1 MQYLTFIPY
10 IYDSK
15 CLFLSEWMHPCSLIR
30 RNKCASKR
38 KFLFDTS
45 IIILI
50 LHFGVMGASDIT
62 ITEKMASY
70 VPEERH
76 YFDSTTNEYY
86 TPGVNFNHGENYN
99 LAIRSTIPINRLE
112 NDKGLFM
119 YKSETQQTHIT
130 LPELQYETD
139 AQREIRVPRDLA
151 INSAKNP
158 SYLTPK
164 DSPSTVLTNRGEST
178 SLVPYHH
185 TTTYSSNSNLI
196 YSVKGKILCFVTYSL
211 RNRYRAK
218 IRIAIKIQP

>member
-62 ITEKMASY
+62 ITEKMVSY
-70 VPEERH
+70 VSEERH

-119 YKSETQQTHIT
+119 YKSETQQTHIS
-130 LPELQYETD
+130 LPELQYETN

-211 RNRYRAK
+211 RNYALLLK
-218 IRIAIKIQP
+218 YNLDGI

>member
-1 MQYLTFIPY
+1 MQYLTFLQY

-15 CLFLSEWMHPCSLIR
+15 CCSGWMMHPSSLFH

-62 ITEKMASY
+62 ITEKMASF
-70 VPEERH
+70 VPEEQH
-76 YFDSTTNEYY
+76 YFEGSTMNEYY
-86 TPGVNFNHGENYN
+86 TPGENFHNGENYN

-119 YKSETQQTHIT
+119 YKSETQQTHIS
-130 LPELQYETD
+130 LPELQYETN

-196 YSVKGKILCFVTYSL
+196 YSIKG
-211 RNRYRAK
+211 R
-218 IRIAIKIQP
+218 

>member
-1 MQYLTFIPY
+1 
-10 IYDSK
+10 
-15 CLFLSEWMHPCSLIR
+15 MHPCSLIR

-119 YKSETQQTHIT
+119 YKSETQQTHIS

-196 YSVKGKILCFVTYSL
+196 YSVKGKILCLVTYSL
-211 RNRYRAK
+211 RNRYLVRN
-218 IRIAIKIQP
+218 RHCY

>member
-15 CLFLSEWMHPCSLIR
+15 CLFLSGWMHPSSLFHQ
-30 RNKCASKR
+30 NKCASKR

-70 VPEERH
+70 VPEEQQ
-76 YFDSTTNEYY
+76 YFDSATNEYY
-86 TPGVNFNHGENYN
+86 TPGENFHNDQNYN

-119 YKSETQQTHIT
+119 YKSETQQTHIS

-164 DSPSTVLTNRGEST
+164 DSPSTVLTNRREST

-185 TTTYSSNSNLI
+185 STTYSSNSNLI
-196 YSVKGKILCFVTYSL
+196 YSIKGKRFCFVTYSL
-211 RNRYRAK
+211 RNP
-218 IRIAIKIQP
+218 INLFGFST

>member
-1 MQYLTFIPY
+1 
-10 IYDSK
+10 
-15 CLFLSEWMHPCSLIR
+15 
-30 RNKCASKR
+30 
-38 KFLFDTS
+38 
-45 IIILI
+45 
-50 LHFGVMGASDIT
+50 MGASDIT

-70 VPEERH
+70 VPEEQQ
-76 YFDSTTNEYY
+76 YFDSATNEYY
-86 TPGVNFNHGENYN
+86 TPGENFHNDQNYN

-119 YKSETQQTHIT
+119 YKSETQQTHIS

-164 DSPSTVLTNRGEST
+164 DSPSTVLTNRREST

-185 TTTYSSNSNLI
+185 STTYSSNSNLI
-196 YSVKGKILCFVTYSL
+196 YSIKGKRFCFVTYSL
-211 RNRYRAK
+211 RNLST
-218 IRIAIKIQP
+218 

>member
-1 MQYLTFIPY
+1 MQYLKFIPY

-15 CLFLSEWMHPCSLIR
+15 CVFLSGWMHTYSLFR
-30 RNKCASKR
+30 RNKCASER

-45 IIILI
+45 IILLT

-62 ITEKMASY
+62 ISEKMAPY
-70 VPEERH
+70 VPEEQH
-76 YFDSTTNEYY
+76 YFDSTTNKYY
-86 TPGVNFNHGENYN
+86 TQGVNFNNGEKYN
-99 LAIRSTIPINRLE
+99 LAIKSTIPINRLE
-112 NDKGLFM
+112 NDKELFM
-119 YKSETQQTHIT
+119 HKSETQQTHIT
-130 LPELQYETD
+130 LPELQYEID

-164 DSPSTVLTNRGEST
+164 DSPSTVLTNQGEST

-196 YSVKGKILCFVTYSL
+196 YSIKGK
-211 RNRYRAK
+211 
-218 IRIAIKIQP
+218 

>member
-1 MQYLTFIPY
+1 MQYLTVIPY

-15 CLFLSEWMHPCSLIR
+15 CLFLSGWMHPCSSFR

-38 KFLFDTS
+38 KLLFDTS

-62 ITEKMASY
+62 ITEKMASF
-70 VPEERH
+70 VPEEHH

-86 TPGVNFNHGENYN
+86 TQGENFNNGENYN
-99 LAIRSTIPINRLE
+99 LAIRSTIPIKRLE

-119 YKSETQQTHIT
+119 YKSETQQTHII
-130 LPELQYETD
+130 LPESQYETD

-158 SYLTPK
+158 SNLTPK
-164 DSPSTVLTNRGEST
+164 ESPSTVLTNRREST

-196 YSVKGKILCFVTYSL
+196 YSIKGKPFCFVTYSL
-211 RNRYRAK
+211 RNRNNTHCH
-218 IRIAIKIQP
+218 

>member
-196 YSVKGKILCFVTYSL
+196 YSVKGKIICFVTYSL
-211 RNRYRAK
+211 RNRYLVRNTHCY
-218 IRIAIKIQP
+218 

>member
-196 YSVKGKILCFVTYSL
+196 YSVKGKIICFVTYSL
-211 RNRYRAK
+211 RNRYRA
-218 IRIAIKIQP
+218 IVIKLQP